1 MSLVMKMIL
10 DDFLEELK
18 DMAMAEKRLASMKKN
33 KEKLI
38 SMEEFEKEFNI
49 DFDKIE
55 PIDDEEIESS
65 V

>member
-10 DDFLEELK
+10 DEFLEELE
-18 DMAMAEKRLASMKKN
+18 DMALAEKRLASIKKN

-55 PIDDEEIESS
+55 PIDDEEIK
-65 V
+65 

>member
-10 DDFLEELK
+10 DEFLEELE
-18 DMAMAEKRLASMKKN
+18 DVALAEKRLASIKKN

>member
-1 MSLVMKMIL
+1 MSMVMKMIL
-10 DDFLEELK
+10 DEFLEELE
-18 DMAMAEKRLASMKKN
+18 DMALTEKRLASIKKN

-55 PIDDEEIESS
+55 PIDDEEIE
-65 V
+65 

>member
-1 MSLVMKMIL
+1 MYLVIKMIL
-10 DDFLEELK
+10 DEFLEELEDLALAK
-18 DMAMAEKRLASMKKN
+18 KRLASMKKN

-55 PIDDEEIESS
+55 PIDEEEIK
-65 V
+65 

>member
-1 MSLVMKMIL
+1 MSLVMKMKLDEIL
-10 DDFLEELK
+10 EDIK
-18 DMAMAEKRLASMKKN
+18 DIALAEKRLASMKKN

-55 PIDDEEIESS
+55 PIDDEEIE
-65 V
+65 

>member
-10 DDFLEELK
+10 DEFLEELE
-18 DMAMAEKRLASMKKN
+18 DVALTEKRLTSIEKN

-55 PIDDEEIESS
+55 PIDDEEIE
-65 V
+65 

>member
-1 MSLVMKMIL
+1 MSLVMKMKLDEIL
-10 DDFLEELK
+10 EYIK
-18 DMAMAEKRLASMKKN
+18 DMALAEKRLASMKKN

-55 PIDDEEIESS
+55 PIDDEEIK
-65 V
+65 

>member
-10 DDFLEELK
+10 DEFLEELE
-18 DMAMAEKRLASMKKN
+18 DMALAEKRIASIKKN

-55 PIDDEEIESS
+55 PIDDEEIE
-65 V
+65 

>member
-1 MSLVMKMIL
+1 MSLVIKMKLDEIL
-10 DDFLEELK
+10 ENIK
-18 DMAMAEKRLASMKKN
+18 DMALAEKRLASMKKN

-55 PIDDEEIESS
+55 PIDDKEIK
-65 V
+65 

>member
-1 MSLVMKMIL
+1 MYLVMKMKLDEIL
-10 DDFLEELK
+10 EDIK
-18 DMAMAEKRLASMKKN
+18 DMALAEKRLASMKKN

-55 PIDDEEIESS
+55 PIDDKEIK
-65 V
+65 

>member
-1 MSLVMKMIL
+1 MYLVMKMKLDEIL
-10 DDFLEELK
+10 EDIK
-18 DMAMAEKRLASMKKN
+18 DMALAEKRLASMKKN

-55 PIDDEEIESS
+55 PIDEEEIK
-65 V
+65 

>member
-1 MSLVMKMIL
+1 MYLVIKMKLDEIL
-10 DDFLEELK
+10 EDIK
-18 DMAMAEKRLASMKKN
+18 DIALAEKRLASMKKN

-55 PIDDEEIESS
+55 PIDEEEIK
-65 V
+65 

>member
-1 MSLVMKMIL
+1 MSLVMKMKLDEIL
-10 DDFLEELK
+10 EDIK
-18 DMAMAEKRLASMKKN
+18 DIALAEKRLASMKKN

-55 PIDDEEIESS
+55 PIDDEEIK
-65 V
+65 

>member
-1 MSLVMKMIL
+1 MKMIL
-10 DDFLEELK
+10 DEFLEELE
-18 DMAMAEKRLASMKKN
+18 DVTLAEKRLASIKKN

-55 PIDDEEIESS
+55 PIDDEEIE
-65 V
+65 

>member
-10 DDFLEELK
+10 DEFLEELE
-18 DMAMAEKRLASMKKN
+18 DVALAEKRLASIKKN

-55 PIDDEEIESS
+55 PIDDEEIK
-65 V
+65 

>member
-1 MSLVMKMIL
+1 MYLVIKMKLDEIL
-10 DDFLEELK
+10 ENIK
-18 DMAMAEKRLASMKKN
+18 DMALAEKRLASMKKN

-55 PIDDEEIESS
+55 PIDEEEIK
-65 V
+65 

>member
-10 DDFLEELK
+10 DEFLEELE
-18 DMAMAEKRLASMKKN
+18 DVALTEKRLASIKKN

-55 PIDDEEIESS
+55 PIDDEEIE
-65 V
+65 

>member
-1 MSLVMKMIL
+1 MYLVMKMKLDEIL
-10 DDFLEELK
+10 EDIK
-18 DMAMAEKRLASMKKN
+18 DIALAEKRLASMKKN

-55 PIDDEEIESS
+55 PIDDKEIE
-65 V
+65 

>member
-1 MSLVMKMIL
+1 MSLVIKMIL
-10 DDFLEELK
+10 DEFLEELE
-18 DMAMAEKRLASMKKN
+18 DMALTEKRLASIKKN

-55 PIDDEEIESS
+55 PIDDEEIE
-65 V
+65 

>member
-10 DDFLEELK
+10 DEFLEELE
-18 DMAMAEKRLASMKKN
+18 DMALAEKRLASIKKN

-55 PIDDEEIESS
+55 PIDDEEIE
-65 V
+65 

>member
-1 MSLVMKMIL
+1 MSLVMKMKLDEIL
-10 DDFLEELK
+10 EDIK
-18 DMAMAEKRLASMKKN
+18 DMALAEKRLASMKKN

-55 PIDDEEIESS
+55 PIDDEEIE
-65 V
+65 

>member
-1 MSLVMKMIL
+1 MSLVMKMKLDEIL
-10 DDFLEELK
+10 EDIK
-18 DMAMAEKRLASMKKN
+18 DIALAEKRLASMKKN

-55 PIDDEEIESS
+55 PIDEEEIK
-65 V
+65 

>member
-1 MSLVMKMIL
+1 MYLVIKMKLDEIL
-10 DDFLEELK
+10 ENIK
-18 DMAMAEKRLASMKKN
+18 DMALAEKRLASMKKN

-55 PIDDEEIESS
+55 PIDDEEIK
-65 V
+65 

>member
-1 MSLVMKMIL
+1 MKMKLDEIL
-10 DDFLEELK
+10 EDIK
-18 DMAMAEKRLASMKKN
+18 DMALAEKRLASMKKN

-55 PIDDEEIESS
+55 PIDEEEIKLP

>member
-1 MSLVMKMIL
+1 MSLVMKMKLDEIL
-10 DDFLEELK
+10 ENIK
-18 DMAMAEKRLASMKKN
+18 DMALAEKRLASMKKN

-55 PIDDEEIESS
+55 PIDEEEIK
-65 V
+65 